1 VKTAPGAALAA
12 ERAWQRLQHA
22 ARRAALWGVLV
33 GGLLGLVL
41 FAPAGWLASALHRA
55 SGERLLLAD
64 ARGSVWSGDAVLV
77 LAGGPGS
84 RDASALPERLRWTL
98 RPHWRG
104 LKLSV
109 RHGCCLHEPLRL
121 ELRPAW
127 GGFTLVLPPR
137 PEGIGRWPARW
148 LAGLGTPWNTLQLG
162 GTLRLASTGFTLR
175 MVQGR
180 ARLDG
185 TLELQLLGAS
195 STLVPVD
202 PLGSYRLQLR
212 GDAAGGDAATLTLQT
227 LDGALQLAG
236 SGQWTGARLRFRGD
250 ARAAPGQENALAN
263 LLNIIGKRQGALS
276 VISIG

>member
-1 VKTAPGAALAA
+1 M
-12 ERAWQRLQHA
+12 QHA
-22 ARRAALWGVLV
+22 ARRAALWGVACGL
-33 GGLLGLVL
+33 LLGLLL
-41 FAPAGWLASALHRA
+41 FAPAGWLATALHRA

-64 ARGSVWSGDAVLV
+64 ARGSIWSGDAVLV
-77 LAGGPGS
+77 LGGGPGS
-84 RDASALPERLRWTL
+84 RDASALPGRLHWKL

-104 LKLSV
+104 LVL
-109 RHGCCLHEPLRL
+109 RARQGCCLQDELRV

-137 PEGIGRWPARW
+137 PGGIGRWPARW

-162 GTLRLASTGFTLR
+162 GTLQLTSPGFTLQ
-175 MVQGR
+175 MVEGR
-180 ARLDG
+180 PRFDG
-185 TLELQLLGAS
+185 ALELQLQGAS

-212 GDAAGGDAATLTLQT
+212 GDAAGGNAPTLTLQT

-250 ARAAPGQENALAN
+250 ARAAPGQEAALAN